1 MSELANAARELLGA
15 DVRPLPGGYSGET
28 FLVGAAGEESVLRL
42 YLRAPERAEVDAA
55 LLEFVRGIVPVP
67 RVLDQRKADTYGPSH
82 LLLELLPGIRL
93 DELLPSAS
101 EATRRAAGHSVGR
114 VLARLAGIP
123 FLRAGEFAGAELD
136 VRPWPPE
143 GGGLRPWVES
153 HRDLGAFAH
162 WTAEEFDGL
171 LGVADDAQHLLD
183 RPDSDG
189 RSPGSLSFAA
199 RHPLSGDIRRAVG
212 ASSTSRTATRRISLC
227 HSDLN
232 AKNVLVDATTG
243 EVTGLIDWEFAHAGT
258 PYTDLG
264 NLLRLETDEI
274 FCVAVVGAFV
284 AYAPPVDEGFLDLAR
299 AADLYAM
306 VDLVARRSGFD
317 LVERVHELVRA
328 TARTGTLAAGRPD
341 WAALADVTTAT
352 SRGRRMIV

>member
-1 MSELANAARELLGA
+1 MSELADAARQLLGA
-15 DVRPLPGGYSGET
+15 DVRPLAGGYSGET
-28 FLVGAAGEESVLRL
+28 FLVGAAGEEAVLRL
-42 YLRAPERAEVDAA
+42 YLRDPERAEVDAA

-67 RVLDQRKADTYGPSH
+67 RVLDQRKADLDGPSH

-93 DELLPSAS
+93 DELLPVADD
-101 EATRRAAGHSVGR
+101 ATKRAAGLSVGR

-123 FLRAGEFAGAELD
+123 FLRAGAFAGADLA

-162 WTAEEFDGL
+162 WTAEEFDAL
-171 LGVADDAQHLLD
+171 LDVADDAQVLLD
-183 RPDSDG
+183 
-189 RSPGSLSFAA
+189 GS
-199 RHPLSGDIRRAVG
+199 
-212 ASSTSRTATRRISLC
+212 RRISLC

-232 AKNVLVDATTG
+232 PKNVLVDATTG

-264 NLLRLETDEI
+264 NLLRLESDPA
-274 FCVAVVGAFV
+274 FCVAVVEAFV

-306 VDLVARRSGFD
+306 VDLVARRTGFE
-317 LVERVHELVRA
+317 LVERVHEVVRA
-328 TARTGTLAAGRPD
+328 TARTRTLAAERPD

-352 SRGRRMIV
+352 SRGPRKIV

>member
-1 MSELANAARELLGA
+1 MSELADAARKLLGA
-15 DVRPLPGGYSGET
+15 DVRPLSGGYSGET
-28 FLVGAAGEESVLRL
+28 FLVGAAGEEAVLRL
-42 YLRAPERAEVDAA
+42 YLRDPERAEVDAA

-101 EATRRAAGHSVGR
+101 DDVRQAAGRSVGR

-153 HRDLGAFAH
+153 HRDLGAFAR

-171 LGVADDAQHLLD
+171 LEVADDAQQLLD
-183 RPDSDG
+183 RS
-189 RSPGSLSFAA
+189 
-199 RHPLSGDIRRAVG
+199 
-212 ASSTSRTATRRISLC
+212 RRISLC

-274 FCVAVVGAFV
+274 FCAAVVGAFV